1 MATFDKRLHIRKADT
16 SDEESIRQIHL
27 EAFDDDESELVANL
41 ACDLLKERTSSG
53 IVNLVA
59 EEGMVLVGHIA
70 FSPVLSKAEGSLAG
84 YLLGP
89 LAVKPSYQRKGIG
102 KELIER
108 GLEELSPFNVGV
120 ILVYGDPNYYSRFG
134 FKREVAEKY
143 IPPFQLKHP
152 FGWQGIDCLNEAS
165 HHDPLPIACVEA
177 LNKPELW

>member
-1 MATFDKRLHIRKADT
+1 MHIRKAGT

-27 EAFDDDESELVANL
+27 EAFEDDESELVANL
-41 ACDLLKERTSSG
+41 ACDLLKERTSPG

-70 FSPVLSKAEGSLAG
+70 FSPVLSKAEGSLVG
-84 YLLGP
+84 CILGP
-89 LAVKPSYQRKGIG
+89 LAVKPSHQRKGVG
-102 KELIER
+102 KELVER
-108 GLEELSPFNVGV
+108 GLKELSLLNVGV

-143 IPPFQLKHP
+143 IPPFPLKHP
-152 FGWQGIDCLNEAS
+152 FGWQGIDGFDEES
-165 HHDPLPIACVEA
+165 HRDPLPIVCVNA